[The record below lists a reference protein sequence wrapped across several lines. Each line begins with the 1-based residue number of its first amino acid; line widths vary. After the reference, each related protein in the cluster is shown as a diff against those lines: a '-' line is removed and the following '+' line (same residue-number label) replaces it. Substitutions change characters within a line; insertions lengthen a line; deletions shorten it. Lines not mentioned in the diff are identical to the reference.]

1 MGVLMR
7 FLKAFTFGMERFWR
21 YKIDHLIFWSATVG
35 FHMFTRADLIA
46 KAGFFEFFLEIVIRN
61 GLLAMAIYTNLLVLI
76 PRFIYRKRFF
86 SYAFLLLVITFCYA
100 LTKNIHDVHLFGYVL
115 NQPGRDSFFSNT
127 FYNLSIALFYITFS
141 VALQLSREWYGQR
154 ELIRKIEIEKLNTE
168 LAYLKAQINPHFL
181 FNSINTIYF
190 QIDKRNAMARD
201 TLSTFSEM
209 LRYQL
214 YECNG
219 HHVPI
224 EREVQYLKNY
234 IDLQRLRKDENYRI
248 SFNCENSIKGFSIAP
263 LVLICLVENA
273 FKHVSHNS
281 GVNEITVTLEKNGA
295 NFLMTVFN
303 TCDRKAPPA
312 ESSGIGLKNVRR
324 RLELLYPGKHA
335 LRIEA
340 GDSTFTAELTLT
352 VNEYENELPDR

>member
-1 MGVLMR
+1 
-7 FLKAFTFGMERFWR
+7 MERFWR
-21 YKIDHLIFWSATVG
+21 YKIDHLIFWCATVG
-35 FHMFTRADLIA
+35 FHMFTRAELIP
-46 KAGFFEFFLEIVIRN
+46 KAGFAEFLLEIIVRN
-61 GLLAMAIYTNLLVLI
+61 GLLAIAIYINLLVLI
-76 PRFIYRKRFF
+76 PRLVYKKKFFI
-86 SYAFLLLVITFCYA
+86 YAFLLLVVTVCYA
-100 LTKNIHDVHLFGYVL
+100 MAKNVHDVHLLGNVL
-115 NQPGRDSFFSNT
+115 HQPGRHAFFSNT
-127 FYNLSIALFYITFS
+127 FYNVSIALFYITFS

-190 QIDKRNAMARD
+190 QIDKRNAAARD

-219 HHVPI
+219 HHVAI

-248 SFNCENSIKGFSIAP
+248 TFNCENSINGFSIAP

-273 FKHVSHNS
+273 FKHVSHHA
-281 GVNEITVTLEKNGA
+281 GLNEITVTLDRIGQE
-295 NFLMTVFN
+295 FRMTVFN
-303 TCDRKAPPA
+303 TCDPKALPQDA
-312 ESSGIGLKNVRR
+312 SGIGLKNVKR
-324 RLELLYPGKHA
+324 RLELLYPGKHS
-335 LRIEA
+335 LRIDA
-340 GDSTFTAELTLT
+340 DDTTFRAELTLT
-352 VNEYENELPDR
+352 VTEYENELSDR